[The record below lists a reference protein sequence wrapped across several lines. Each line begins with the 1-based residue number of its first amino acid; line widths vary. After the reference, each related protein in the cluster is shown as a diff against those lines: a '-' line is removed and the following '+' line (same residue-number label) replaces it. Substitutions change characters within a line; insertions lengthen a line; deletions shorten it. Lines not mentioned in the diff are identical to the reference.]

1 MQELIN
7 EYCDHL
13 SLQGKSPRTISAYR
27 LDLEQFL
34 NFCKRFFEAERVDIQ
49 GITMLNIRDFLRH
62 LHELN
67 DCNRSLARKS
77 AALAG
82 FFRYCKINGH
92 ITQNPMEKIKRPKF
106 ERPLPKCFTEEEV
119 RQLLAIPDTGTVY
132 GLRNRAILEVLYSSG
147 LRLMEL
153 AGLRLKD
160 LDLKKGLARVLGK
173 GNKER
178 VVPVGSYALAAIQAY
193 LEQRDKLA
201 NADSPDKVFLTKGGK
216 AFDSK
221 QLDIILKRYFIL
233 IACAKGYTPH
243 ALRHSFATHMLS
255 RGADLRTIQE
265 LLGHEQLSTTEI
277 YTHVSLEDVKAA
289 YHKGHPLG
297 GKD

>member
-1 MQELIN
+1 MEELI
-7 EYCDHL
+7 EKYCQHL
-13 SLQGKSPRTISAYR
+13 ALEGKSPRTISAYR
-27 LDLEQFL
+27 LDLGQFL
-34 NFCKRFFEAERVDIQ
+34 NFSRHFFEAELVDIR
-49 GITMLNIRDFLRH
+49 GITTLNIRDFLRH
-62 LHELN
+62 LHDIN

-77 AALAG
+77 AALGG
-82 FFRYCKINGH
+82 FFRFCKIQGY
-92 ITQNPMEKIKRPKF
+92 IDINPMDKIKRPKF

-119 RQLLAIPDTGTVY
+119 RQLLAIPDTSTVF
-132 GLRNRAILEVLYSSG
+132 GLRNRAILETLYSSG

-153 AGLRLKD
+153 AGLRLRD
-160 LDLKKGLARVLGK
+160 LNVKQGLARVLGK

-178 VVPVGSYALAAIQAY
+178 VVPVGSYALEAIQAY
-193 LEQRDKLA
+193 LQQRDRLA
-201 NADSPDKVFLTKGGK
+201 NAGSPDKVFLTKGGK

-233 IACAKGYTPH
+233 IARAKGYTPH

-277 YTHVSLEDVKAA
+277 YTHVSLEDVKKA

-297 GKD
+297 GK

>member
-1 MQELIN
+1 MEELIDKF
-7 EYCDHL
+7 CDNL
-13 SLQGKSPRTISAYR
+13 ALEGKSPRTISAYR

-34 NFCKRFFEAERVDIQ
+34 SFSRHFFEAELVDIK
-49 GITMLNIRDFLRH
+49 GITVLNIRDFLRH
-62 LHELN
+62 LHEIN

-82 FFRYCKINGH
+82 FFRFCMIHGH
-92 ITQNPMEKIKRPKF
+92 ISTNPMDKIKRPKF

-119 RQLLAIPDTGTVY
+119 RQLLAIPDTSTVF
-132 GLRNRAILEVLYSSG
+132 GLRNRAILETLYSCG

-153 AGLRLKD
+153 SGLRLKD
-160 LDLKKGLARVLGK
+160 LNLKQGLARVLGK

-178 VVPVGSYALAAIQAY
+178 VVPVGSYALEAIQAY
-193 LEQRDKLA
+193 LEQRDRLA
-201 NADSPDKVFLTKGGK
+201 NASSPDKVFLTKGGK
-216 AFDSK
+216 AFDTK

-233 IACAKGYTPH
+233 IARAKGYTPH

-277 YTHVSLEDVKAA
+277 YTHVSLEDVKKA

-297 GKD
+297 GRD